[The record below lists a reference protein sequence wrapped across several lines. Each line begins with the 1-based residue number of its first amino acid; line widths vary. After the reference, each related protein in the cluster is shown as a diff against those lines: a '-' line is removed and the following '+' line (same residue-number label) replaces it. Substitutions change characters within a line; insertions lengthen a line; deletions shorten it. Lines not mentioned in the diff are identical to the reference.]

1 MDASPTPVTG
11 SSPPPTAQTSGR
23 STAHSSLS
31 TTGVIALAV
40 SLVVAGLFAVS
51 AGVFLCRRRARS
63 ARRSR
68 PTHVLLGNIKHEE
81 ADADSA
87 QSTTDSTPDSR
98 VAHPFPPSLTSPAQG
113 LTRTVNYNWVPAA
126 GAYVATKGVPPVPQ
140 ASSARSQHHWHGE
153 GADYPYNISTSDVGG
168 TPESRA
174 SLLEGRAEH
183 SGRVARQQVQDDEP
197 VGASEGGTKSH
208 SPVSVNVK
216 VKFECGC
223 YKATVNAGDAD
234 LLAVS
239 ASGSERTMGTDTSTE
254 DEQPPPYAPKAP

>member
-11 SSPPPTAQTSGR
+11 SSPLPTAQTSGG

-40 SLVVAGLFAVS
+40 SLVVAGLFAVA

-113 LTRTVNYNWVPAA
+113 LTHTVNYNWVPAA

-140 ASSARSQHHWHGE
+140 ASCTRNQHRWHGE
-153 GADYPYNISTSDVGG
+153 GTDHPYNISTSDLSG
-168 TPESRA
+168 TPDSRA
-174 SLLEGRAEH
+174 SLLEGRVEH
-183 SGRVARQQVQDDEP
+183 PGRIAHRHVQDDQP
-197 VGASEGGTKSH
+197 GGAFQGGTKSS
-208 SPVSVNVK
+208 SPISVNVK
-216 VKFECGC
+216 VNVECGC
-223 YKATVNAGDAD
+223 HKAAVNAGDVD
-234 LLAVS
+234 SLAVS
-239 ASGSERTMGTDTSTE
+239 ASGSERTMGTDTNTE
-254 DEQPPPYAPKAP
+254 DEQPPPYVPKAP